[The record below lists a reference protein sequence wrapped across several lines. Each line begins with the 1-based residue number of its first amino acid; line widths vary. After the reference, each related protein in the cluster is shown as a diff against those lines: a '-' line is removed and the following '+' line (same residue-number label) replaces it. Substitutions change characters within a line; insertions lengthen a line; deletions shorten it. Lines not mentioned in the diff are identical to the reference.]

1 MANIHICNNKP
12 NNKNLYSNAVAENYS
27 IKKTMFKTLDVNF
40 RSATSCFPHISVA
53 TMA

>member
-12 NNKNLYSNAVAENYS
+12 NNKNLYSNAVAKNYS
-27 IKKTMFKTLDVNF
+27 IKKTMFKTHDVNF